1 MADIIQ
7 SPAPFQ
13 LVDAKG
19 LATIEFLTWLD
30 QITRAINDVPPLTGS
45 GSPEAVVAA
54 SVGRWYVDT
63 DSVSGTGIYFKESGD
78 GDTGWVVR
86 S

>member
-1 MADIIQ
+1 LTDIIQ

-13 LVDAKG
+13 LVGSDG
-19 LATIEFLTWLD
+19 LATVEFLTWLD
-30 QITRAINDVPPLTGS
+30 QVTIAVSNIPPLVGS
-45 GSPEAVVAA
+45 GSPEGVVVA

-63 DSVSGTGIYFKESGD
+63 DSLGTGVYLKESGD
-78 GDTGWVVR
+78 GDTGWQAR